1 MFAKWDTSVGYYTHH
16 WLLIALSCLH
26 RCETILF
33 WIFYHGSWWLIWI
46 ISCSRCASNS
56 DSCRL
61 YVDRRVFGVKIE
73 KQNAAIREEMEEK
86 TRASIRAAESTSLL
100 SKLSTDLSKLSNM
113 ELSGDQRAIETA
125 KDMKYLYDRQKSL
138 VSHIFLKFSFG
149 ELYATILMTN
159 LCVFNVFFAA
169 LWPFKER
176 GWVCWQ
182 VDVRE
187 LPACGNGA
195 WV

>member
-1 MFAKWDTSVGYYTHH
+1 MGLGD
-16 WLLIALSCLH
+16 
-26 RCETILF
+26 
-33 WIFYHGSWWLIWI
+33 WI
-46 ISCSRCASNS
+46 ISFSRCASNS

-138 VSHIFLKFSFG
+138 VTFSWNFHLG
-149 ELYATILMTN
+149 NCMP
-159 LCVFNVFFAA
+159 
-169 LWPFKER
+169 PF
-176 GWVCWQ
+176 
-182 VDVRE
+182 
-187 LPACGNGA
+187 
-195 WV
+195 